1 MELQQIIA
9 IVGIASIVGV
19 ILFKT
24 VQSII
29 NIKN

>member
-1 MELQQIIA
+1 MTLEYIIA